1 MKNEES
7 LRWGN
12 AGKDTANGDN
22 SSTTCFLGDPHLEI
36 HQEHKNGAYG
46 VSSFKKCQC
55 VHTQDRWKAKESS
68 RTQIHSTTD
77 RHQKGMVD
85 LSLNRIKHNLFIGV
99 KWQRMWCSELA
110 SCVWLNALP
119 SYGMSSVCDLGP
131 AKVKSRLTS
140 VCTSGIS
147 EPTLQWGL
155 ISIMSL
161 HLQSQNRPPNTKLL
175 KPYTSVCI
183 TIFVV
188 AVWWLV
194 SVWD

>member
-1 MKNEES
+1 MTSIWNIRMVLMMFLVSRNVSVYTHKTDERPKRAQE
-7 LRWGN
+7 LQYIPLQTGN
-12 AGKDTANGDN
+12 
-22 SSTTCFLGDPHLEI
+22 
-36 HQEHKNGAYG
+36 
-46 VSSFKKCQC
+46 
-55 VHTQDRWKAKESS
+55 
-68 RTQIHSTTD
+68 
-77 RHQKGMVD
+77 KGMVD
-85 LSLNRIKHNLFIGV
+85 LSLNHIKHNLFIGV

-110 SCVWLNALP
+110 SCVWLNVLP

-175 KPYTSVCI
+175 KPYTSVCS